1 MTKKRTNIAL
11 YILTAIIVVITVHY
25 AFNRIN
31 SFNAARQAEPR
42 HQLVIVTNDVYY
54 VATELVATVQISDME
69 GQPVK
74 ADLNVQMP
82 AFVTYDSPL
91 SFSTD
96 YYGRGT
102 IAFAFS
108 SFPYQSEEIGRAHM
122 ILTVESE
129 LGLETFF
136 HTVNIAQSEDKNLI
150 VHFDKGLYRPGD
162 DVLFRI
168 LAINSDTA
176 RPLALRTF
184 GIAIFDGNDNRVYY
198 ETVQTSDFGIISG
211 RFSLADEVNSG
222 FYRLV
227 VTYDGVIQTETYFEV
242 SPFVLPQFEINLL
255 TDKNEYHVGET
266 IYLTGSVRYFFDE
279 PVNQGNVTVYI
290 NNELVLASV
299 PLDENGEFTLS
310 HPAYA
315 SGLYNIWVEVI
326 DNSNYRVETTLTV
339 RAIEG
344 PFEIDMMPEHG
355 YLVQG
360 MPNTI
365 YIFTNSANGAPV
377 RTHMQISGRGF
388 SRQVATNEDGIGM
401 FVLEDVELT
410 NYIFVRAV
418 DMYGNDAEKDF
429 TFEGIRRNVTLS
441 TNRPRYAMGETIYL
455 SLNSRERGG
464 TFIIYAYR
472 NDRLL
477 QIISTEHD
485 RAELKL
491 GDIYGLID
499 IYAVWTHPESDIRH
513 YYEYLPYARRTVFI
527 DPGSFMQLNLQSDR
541 PEYMPGEFVNLSIGV
556 STDRGQPLEAAL
568 LVSIVDEA
576 MLSLAAND
584 LSIDNIRLA
593 LDGIRFSEGLD
604 AATLYASLIAG
615 ASEQAI
621 TRILLRQGSTSP
633 FIRTEM
639 LVNEPPISETSGRQT
654 AFNVLRI
661 YVLLLASVFFFAIRR
676 SQKRALAAQTDI
688 NYELSDSQS
697 GGKAVFWTVIMSL
710 IVFLFALFFLA
721 SCGTGDNAA
730 HSEAPAPAAPS
741 FDAVEEA
748 EAPALSM
755 APAAPRAQAAA
766 EPAPAEDF
774 DMDFAE
780 DFAPEAALSEPAGE
794 IETQT
799 ARVRRLF
806 LETMLFIPE
815 LIARDGH
822 AYLDFMLA
830 DNITTW
836 NIQVVGNTQDGL
848 VGHTQGSIR
857 AFQPFFVNFE
867 LPRNSI
873 RYDQVSIPVTVFNY
887 TEQEQTVILTIAEMD
902 WFTLHTDPVQTLV
915 VPSNRSQM
923 VYIPI
928 TIVQFGDFVF
938 RAYADT
944 HDFADAAERAIRVN
958 PEGFRMNRVVSS
970 GSIEGS
976 TWQHL
981 LFMDE
986 NIDDTRSAVIKFY
999 PSVMSKVVEGMENI
1013 FRMPFGCF
1021 EQISSIL
1028 YPNILALRYMQNN
1041 NLDNPELQ
1049 QRALRYISSG
1059 FQTLLT
1065 YEVRTEP
1072 GGFSLYGHA
1081 PAETVLTAYGLMQ
1094 LKDLSSIYTIDE
1106 RVLDRMADFLFGKQ
1120 NRDGSFEL
1128 TGRRM
1133 NRISDRERL
1142 AFNAYIVWALSETFP
1157 DDHRLDSAVSYLTD
1171 RLSIVD
1177 DNYTL
1182 ALIANILVNT
1192 GNPLAYEVVN
1202 SLHSN
1207 ISVSGDTAYVSATV
1221 RDFLGASGHMQYL
1234 QATAITSLA
1243 LSNSGLYSAT
1253 NDMLINYIIK
1263 QRDPWGTW
1271 HSTQA
1276 TILCLKALTIHDA
1289 QSPLEDGQITV
1300 TIGEAH
1306 QVVDIRRDNTL
1317 DFYQISFSGLESENI
1332 IDIQF
1337 PNLGR
1342 MVYQVAQ
1349 EFFAPYDS
1357 VELNRGFE
1365 ITSQMQTELAV
1376 HELVEQEIRIINT
1389 SGDLV
1394 KNALV
1399 AVSIP
1404 QGFRVEQ
1411 SSLAMLRHQ
1420 GIIERYETRFD
1431 NINLYLRDIEP
1442 GEITDIVIAY
1452 RPSFPV
1458 VITGGHVRVFDYYNP
1473 TIEGFAMPIE
1483 ITVR

>member
-1 MTKKRTNIAL
+1 
-11 YILTAIIVVITVHY
+11 
-25 AFNRIN
+25 
-31 SFNAARQAEPR
+31 
-42 HQLVIVTNDVYY
+42 
-54 VATELVATVQISDME
+54 
-69 GQPVK
+69 
-74 ADLNVQMP
+74 
-82 AFVTYDSPL
+82 
-91 SFSTD
+91 
-96 YYGRGT
+96 
-102 IAFAFS
+102 
-108 SFPYQSEEIGRAHM
+108 
-122 ILTVESE
+122 
-129 LGLETFF
+129 
-136 HTVNIAQSEDKNLI
+136 
-150 VHFDKGLYRPGD
+150 
-162 DVLFRI
+162 
-168 LAINSDTA
+168 
-176 RPLALRTF
+176 
-184 GIAIFDGNDNRVYY
+184 
-198 ETVQTSDFGIISG
+198 
-211 RFSLADEVNSG
+211 
-222 FYRLV
+222 
-227 VTYDGVIQTETYFEV
+227 
-242 SPFVLPQFEINLL
+242 
-255 TDKNEYHVGET
+255 
-266 IYLTGSVRYFFDE
+266 
-279 PVNQGNVTVYI
+279 
-290 NNELVLASV
+290 
-299 PLDENGEFTLS
+299 
-310 HPAYA
+310 
-315 SGLYNIWVEVI
+315 
-326 DNSNYRVETTLTV
+326 
-339 RAIEG
+339 
-344 PFEIDMMPEHG
+344 
-355 YLVQG
+355 
-360 MPNTI
+360 
-365 YIFTNSANGAPV
+365 
-377 RTHMQISGRGF
+377 
-388 SRQVATNEDGIGM
+388 
-401 FVLEDVELT
+401 
-410 NYIFVRAV
+410 
-418 DMYGNDAEKDF
+418 
-429 TFEGIRRNVTLS
+429 
-441 TNRPRYAMGETIYL
+441 
-455 SLNSRERGG
+455 
-464 TFIIYAYR
+464 
-472 NDRLL
+472 
-477 QIISTEHD
+477 
-485 RAELKL
+485 
-491 GDIYGLID
+491 
-499 IYAVWTHPESDIRH
+499 
-513 YYEYLPYARRTVFI
+513 
-527 DPGSFMQLNLQSDR
+527 
-541 PEYMPGEFVNLSIGV
+541 
-556 STDRGQPLEAAL
+556 
-568 LVSIVDEA
+568 
-576 MLSLAAND
+576 
-584 LSIDNIRLA
+584 
-593 LDGIRFSEGLD
+593 
-604 AATLYASLIAG
+604 
-615 ASEQAI
+615 
-621 TRILLRQGSTSP
+621 
-633 FIRTEM
+633 
-639 LVNEPPISETSGRQT
+639 
-654 AFNVLRI
+654 
-661 YVLLLASVFFFAIRR
+661 
-676 SQKRALAAQTDI
+676 
-688 NYELSDSQS
+688 
-697 GGKAVFWTVIMSL
+697 
-710 IVFLFALFFLA
+710 
-721 SCGTGDNAA
+721 
-730 HSEAPAPAAPS
+730 
-741 FDAVEEA
+741 
-748 EAPALSM
+748 
-755 APAAPRAQAAA
+755 
-766 EPAPAEDF
+766 
-774 DMDFAE
+774 
-780 DFAPEAALSEPAGE
+780 
-794 IETQT
+794 
-799 ARVRRLF
+799 
-806 LETMLFIPE
+806 
-815 LIARDGH
+815 
-822 AYLDFMLA
+822 
-830 DNITTW
+830 
-836 NIQVVGNTQDGL
+836 
-848 VGHTQGSIR
+848 
-857 AFQPFFVNFE
+857 
-867 LPRNSI
+867 
-873 RYDQVSIPVTVFNY
+873 
-887 TEQEQTVILTIAEMD
+887 
-902 WFTLHTDPVQTLV
+902 
-915 VPSNRSQM
+915 
-923 VYIPI
+923 
-928 TIVQFGDFVF
+928 
-938 RAYADT
+938 
-944 HDFADAAERAIRVN
+944 
-958 PEGFRMNRVVSS
+958 
-970 GSIEGS
+970 
-976 TWQHL
+976 
-981 LFMDE
+981 
-986 NIDDTRSAVIKFY
+986 
-999 PSVMSKVVEGMENI
+999 
-1013 FRMPFGCF
+1013 
-1021 EQISSIL
+1021 
-1028 YPNILALRYMQNN
+1028 MQNN